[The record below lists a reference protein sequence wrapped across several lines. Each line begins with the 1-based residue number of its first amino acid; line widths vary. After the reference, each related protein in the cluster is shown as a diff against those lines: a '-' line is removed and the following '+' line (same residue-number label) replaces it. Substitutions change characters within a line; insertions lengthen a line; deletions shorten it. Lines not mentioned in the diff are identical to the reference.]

1 MRDPYQVLGVG
12 RGASQDD
19 IKATYRRL
27 AKAYHPDLHRGDPD
41 FEKKFKD
48 VGAAYALLSDPT
60 KRARFDR
67 GEIDADGN
75 EQRRSHS
82 RGRAGAGRAGAGAG
96 GAGAGGAGAGGARG
110 QWRGPFDFDTD
121 DLFEQMFREGRQRR
135 QGVPP
140 QRGADAN
147 YMLRIDFIEAAQ
159 GCKKRITLI
168 DGDVLDLNV
177 PAGTEDG
184 QILRLK
190 GKGRPGLHGGESGD
204 GLVEVK
210 VKPHAFFERRGR
222 DIHLDLPVTLPEA
235 VLGASILVP
244 TLDGKV
250 ALKVP
255 KGSNTGTVLR
265 LKARGMPEA
274 KDQPPGDQYVR
285 LQVMLPERPDKDLA
299 AFLEK
304 WSAKKIYDVRGKV
317 GLED

>member
-19 IKATYRRL
+19 IKVAYRRL
-27 AKAYHPDLHRGDPD
+27 AKTYHPDLNPGNSGV
-41 FEKKFKD
+41 EQKFKD

-60 KRARFDR
+60 KRDRFDR

-75 EQRRSHS
+75 EQRRAYT
-82 RGRAGAGRAGAGAG
+82 RGRAGAGRAGS
-96 GAGAGGAGAGGARG
+96 GAGAGAGARG
-110 QWRGPFDFDTD
+110 QWRGPFDFDAD

-147 YMLRIDFIEAAQ
+147 YMLRVDFIEAAH

-168 DGDVLDLNV
+168 DGNVLDLSV

-184 QILRLK
+184 QTLRLK
-190 GKGRPGLHGGESGD
+190 GKGRPGLNGGEPGD
-204 GLVEVK
+204 GLVEIK
-210 VKPHAFFERRGR
+210 VKPHAFFERRDR

-265 LKARGMPEA
+265 LKGRGMPEA
-274 KDQPPGDQYVR
+274 KDHPPGDQYVR
-285 LQVMLPERPDKDLA
+285 LQVMLPERPDKDLTG
-299 AFLEK
+299 FLEK
-304 WSAKKIYDVRGKV
+304 WSVKKLYDVRGKI